1 MWNKFWD
8 WYGEHPK
15 NRFWFTIGVI
25 GFVLI
30 APVLTWTAPKPI
42 TWVAI
47 LVNAGIA
54 VMYGWEW
61 TKLKRG
67 SKS

>member
-1 MWNKFWD
+1 MWNKLWN

-15 NRFWFTIGVI
+15 NRFWFSIGVI

-30 APVLTWTAPKPI
+30 TPVLTCTAPMPI

-54 VMYGWEW
+54 VVYGWQW
-61 TKLKRG
+61 MKLKRG

>member
-15 NRFWFTIGVI
+15 NRFWFSIGVI

-30 APVLTWTAPKPI
+30 TPVLTWTAPMPI

-47 LVNAGIA
+47 LMNAGIA
-54 VMYGWEW
+54 GVYGWQW
-61 TKLKRG
+61 MKLKHG
-67 SKS
+67 PKS

>member
-1 MWNKFWD
+1 MWNKLWN

-30 APVLTWTAPKPI
+30 APVLTCTAPMPI

-54 VMYGWEW
+54 VVYGWQW
-61 TKLKRG
+61 MKLKRG